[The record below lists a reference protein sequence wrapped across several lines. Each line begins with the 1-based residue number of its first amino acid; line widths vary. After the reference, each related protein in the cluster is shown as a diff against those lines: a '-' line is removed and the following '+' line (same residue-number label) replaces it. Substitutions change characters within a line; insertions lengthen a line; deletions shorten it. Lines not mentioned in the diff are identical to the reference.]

1 LVGQKVGIA
10 RRVLVLALVVAAP
23 AAVSN
28 SMSAP
33 SSTSL
38 NVSGLT
44 AIVVTVTFSEQV
56 GITVYVRR
64 EWTQRPLVV
73 LESTL

>member
-1 LVGQKVGIA
+1 MA
-10 RRVLVLALVVAAP
+10 RQVLVLALVVAAP
-23 AAVSN
+23 AAVS
-28 SMSAP
+28 SSTSAP
-33 SSTSL
+33 SSASL
-38 NVSGLT
+38 NDSGLT
-44 AIVVTVTFSEQV
+44 AIVAIVTFPEQV